1 MSSTNSRNFVS
12 VSSILSH
19 LTEMNIVYNNALKM
33 DSQQLYAY
41 FNNLAA
47 LYTMRD
53 ENNFAKIVHMLH
65 PVKYAKDIERR
76 LI

>member
-1 MSSTNSRNFVS
+1 
-12 VSSILSH
+12 
-19 LTEMNIVYNNALKM
+19 MNIVYNNALKM